1 MKDKRVNLFV
11 VGAMRA
17 GTTFFMQL
25 LSRHSD
31 IYVSPVK
38 EPHYFVDNLPTSLFE
53 SLPFLNIDRYFE
65 KEFPKP
71 LHRAQIKKAEDY
83 AKLFSLGQ
91 NSMYRVEG
99 SISYLHAP
107 EAALNI
113 CQYNPDAKIIILLR
127 DPLER
132 AFSHYKM
139 DLGLL
144 RENRSF
150 ESLLKE
156 QITDYRKGSLDWSS
170 VLGMSFYDKP
180 IKRFSDRFGDNV
192 LCLSAEALFRDTA
205 KTLSKVSGFL
215 GTVKFDAIELE
226 PVNSSKRIKFR
237 KLFYALNKLGLKR
250 FFSFVLPSGL
260 KQKWFNSISTRSDK
274 DMQLSEKTLEQLQ
287 KIFGEE
293 SSYYKKSFSS
303 NKNP

>member
-1 MKDKRVNLFV
+1 MKDKKVNVFV

-25 LSRHSD
+25 LSKHPE

-38 EPHYFVDNLPTSLFE
+38 EPHYFVDNLPASLFE

-71 LHRAQIKKAEDY
+71 LHRAQIKNAKDY

-99 SISYLHAP
+99 SISYLHAT

-113 CQYNPDAKIIILLR
+113 YQYNPDAKIVILLR

-144 RENRSF
+144 RQNRSF
-150 ESLLKE
+150 ESLIKT
-156 QITDYRKGSLDWSS
+156 QIADYRKGSLNWSS

-180 IKRFSDRFGDNV
+180 IKRFHDHFGDNV
-192 LCLSAEALFRDTA
+192 LCLSSEALFRDTA
-205 KTLSKVSGFL
+205 KTLLKVSDFL
-215 GTVKFDAIELE
+215 GTAKFDDIELK
-226 PVNSSKRIKFR
+226 PVNSSKRIRLR
-237 KLFYALNKLGLKR
+237 KLFYVMNKLGLKR
-250 FFSFVLPSGL
+250 FFSFVLPSDL
-260 KQKWFNSISTRSDK
+260 KQKWFNSISTRPDE
-274 DMQLSEKTLEQLQ
+274 DMQLSKKTLEQLQ
-287 KIFGEE
+287 KIFREE
-293 SSYYKKSFSS
+293 SQYNMS
-303 NKNP
+303 